1 MKDERA
7 HHYLYLLSQLWSC
20 EFKPEIGIV
29 LAEVSIFIISS
40 QTCLRIELQILRFGF
55 QNSQMRI
62 FCHHNDGF
70 GTTLASVEYSLDPVN
85 HLESVWEYPNAQLVK
100 TRAWIPA
107 LSMLGRIVLGQ
118 IQTKFENCLGLG
130 WVCYSCENP
139 LAETQ
144 KLLLFSRQQWFIQ
157 ISSGL
162 EKKLNTC
169 WVRIQL
175 DYHPRR
181 LGQIQTKKW

>member
-1 MKDERA
+1 MS
-7 HHYLYLLSQLWSC
+7 LSL
-20 EFKPEIGIV
+20 K
-29 LAEVSIFIISS
+29 LVSF
-40 QTCLRIELQILRFGF
+40 LQKFRYSLFL
-55 QNSQMRI
+55 
-62 FCHHNDGF
+62 HK
-70 GTTLASVEYSLDPVN
+70 LASELSFKFYVLDFKTPKWEYSVIAMMDLGWHSLRSNTLDPVN
-85 HLESVWEYPNAQLVK
+85 HLESVWEYLNAQLVK